1 MEATYDPLVFNSE
14 YESVHKEKF
23 IIATYYVEH
32 KAEGEILDHLN
43 VIQPMLLQGST
54 GTWQKIPEDT
64 AKIRELFTP
73 KVIGYYPVPTESEN
87 HKKAIVNMA
96 LHTESFSHNF
106 PMLLIAIA
114 GNILFFPGVI
124 KLVGIH
130 FPKSFCQEFTGPKFG
145 ISGIRKLLG
154 VPERPF
160 VLTII
165 KPKMGMTPQ
174 ETAEQA
180 YKAAIG
186 GSDMVKDDEMCSETF
201 NCSFKD
207 RVRMVS
213 QALKRAYEENGQ
225 KTLYFVSI
233 TDRPSKM
240 KHKAK
245 LAIEMGA
252 GGLLVGFTAGY
263 SVIRDLAKDS
273 DINVPI
279 LMHPTSVA
287 SQTSVFRFPVI
298 CKLARLAGADLV
310 LNATRWATLPFVSL
324 EDGVRANQ
332 ILQAPMYHINPSLSA
347 PSGGMHPGL
356 VPELVKECGPDIF
369 IPAGGGIHG
378 HPKGTTA
385 GAKAMRQAIEATM
398 REISLEEASKAPDN
412 RELKDAV
419 EKFGIFHRPTTR
431 WFRTVSE
438 WENKTSILTGYDYS
452 K

>member
-1 MEATYDPLVFNSE
+1 MEAIYDPLVFNGE
-14 YESVHKEKF
+14 YESIDEEKF
-23 IIATYYVEH
+23 IVATYYVEH
-32 KAEGEILDHLN
+32 KAEGEVLDHLD

-87 HKKAIVNMA
+87 HKKAIVNLA

-106 PMLLIAIA
+106 PMFLIAIA

-130 FPKSFCQEFTGPKFG
+130 FPESFCQNFTGPKFG
-145 ISGIRKLLG
+145 IPGIRKLLG
-154 VPERPF
+154 VAERPL

-165 KPKMGMTPQ
+165 KPKMGMTPE
-174 ETAEQA
+174 ETSEQA
-180 YKAAIG
+180 CKAALG

-201 NCSFKD
+201 NCSLKD
-207 RVRMVS
+207 RVKMVS
-213 QALKRAYEENGQ
+213 EALKRAYEESGQ

-233 TDRPSKM
+233 TDRTSKM
-240 KHKAK
+240 KDKAK
-245 LAIEMGA
+245 LAIELGA
-252 GGLLVGFTAGY
+252 SGLLVGFTAGY
-263 SVIRDLAKDS
+263 SIVRDLAEDPN
-273 DINVPI
+273 INVPI
-279 LMHPTSVA
+279 LIHPTSVA

-332 ILQAPMYHINPSLSA
+332 ILQAPMYNIKPSFSA

-356 VPELVKECGPDIF
+356 IPELVKECGPDIF

-378 HPKGTTA
+378 HPEGTTA
-385 GAKAMRQAIEATM
+385 GVKAMRQAIEATM
-398 REISLEEASKAPDN
+398 KGISLEKASKAPHN
-412 RELKDAV
+412 QELKEAV
-419 EKFGIFHRPTTR
+419 DKFGIFHRPTTR
-431 WFRTVSE
+431 WFRTASE
-438 WENKTSILTGYDYS
+438 WENKTSTLTGYDYS